1 MVMNSRNPSFG
12 AVSRAIT
19 SPNGCAFHTFPGGL
33 HYISLLLSLVFL
45 VIIIMIMVSSG
56 AGVGPILGVVAS
68 VSGFVILSVYANY
81 YNIEGCH
88 AKRVLHALKQR
99 DHLEQ
104 IMKGEAEAETAGKPQ
119 QSSGE

>member
-45 VIIIMIMVSSG
+45 VITIIMMLSG
-56 AGVGPILGVVAS
+56 GAKIGTVIGVAAGS
-68 VSGFVILSVYANY
+68 FVLMIGSIYANY

-104 IMKGEAEAETAGKPQ
+104 IMKGEAEAETFSKK
-119 QSSGE
+119 QSNSDE

>member
-45 VIIIMIMVSSG
+45 VITIIMMLSG
-56 AGVGPILGVVAS
+56 GAKIGTVIGVAAGS
-68 VSGFVILSVYANY
+68 FVLMIGSIYANY

-104 IMKGEAEAETAGKPQ
+104 IMKGEAEAETFSKN
-119 QSSGE
+119 QSNSDE